1 MKIKSRLWRRIGA
14 VLGAVAFVS
23 SVGMMSNA
31 ASVSA
36 QASLATLPDWNY
48 YNESPLYAPSSMHQG
63 HYSVYRVQTVSIDV
77 NEVPIYVISVNGLEV
92 QPSGDRM
99 SNGRTV
105 FRLNDAT
112 KEAWIL
118 DLTGPRP
125 HWQPL
130 PTQSEQQRRTLDK
143 LFEQATGVPF
153 FR

>member
-1 MKIKSRLWRRIGA
+1 MKREHRLWRRVSA
-14 VLGAVAFVS
+14 VLGVLAFS
-23 SVGMMSNA
+23 ASIGMASHMMSVDA
-31 ASVSA
+31 RAPIE
-36 QASLATLPDWNY
+36 TPPDWNY

-63 HYSVYRVQTVSIDV
+63 YYSMYRVQTVSVDIS
-77 NEVPIYVISVNGLEV
+77 EPPIYVISVNGLQV
-92 QPSGDRM
+92 QPSGEQLSD
-99 SNGRTV
+99 GRTV

-125 HWQPL
+125 HWQAL

-143 LFEQATGVPF
+143 LFEQAMGVPF